1 MAAARIAPICSK
13 CVAIKK
19 SDKLS
24 CCAPGGAWFNNC
36 DNRANSNTG
45 HTWVEGMQACK
56 DVVIS
61 FSDKAKSQFILINQ
75 TTTTQLLNDVEHQ
88 TIESTLVSVNYDTP
102 VRNNEDNDQLSHIV
116 SFTSVLC
123 ILVFEY
129 SDIQIGLD

>member
-61 FSDKAKSQFILINQ
+61 FSDKEKSQFIFINQ

-88 TIESTLVSVNYDTP
+88 TIDSTLAANDDTP
-102 VRNNEDNDQLSHIV
+102 ARNYEDTDQPSRIVFFISV
-116 SFTSVLC
+116 SF
-123 ILVFEY
+123 ILVFEHP
-129 SDIQIGLD
+129 DIGLE